1 VSVRAS
7 LRATPTL
14 LRVGFA
20 EAIAYRAELLVW
32 ILATTMPLVM
42 LALFSTVAR
51 EAPIGRFTE
60 RDVIAYF
67 LATFVVRQLTGSW
80 AAWQIAMEVRSGT
93 LSTRLLRPIHPLWAY
108 AMEGLAG
115 VPLRAAFGV
124 PIAGIALLRTS
135 WAKLSHDPT
144 IWLLFSL
151 AIFLGWAITFLVNV
165 ILGTLSLWME
175 SSLRL
180 VDLYLVFFFVFSGYL
195 VPIEVFPPT
204 LRAIAHAL
212 PFRFQ
217 IGFPVE
223 LLTAMHA
230 PTRALELLLVQLAW
244 VLALLATALVL
255 FRRGLARFGAFGG

>member
-1 VSVRAS
+1 MSLRSS

-14 LRVGFA
+14 LRVGFS
-20 EAIAYRAELLVW
+20 EAIAYRAELLIW

-51 EAPIGRFTE
+51 EAPIGRFTQA
-60 RDVIAYF
+60 DVVAYF

-80 AAWQIAMEVRSGT
+80 AAWQIAMEVRGGT
-93 LSTRLLRPIHPLWAY
+93 LSTRLLRPLHPLWAY

-115 VPLRAAFGV
+115 LPLRAAFGV
-124 PIAGIALLRTS
+124 PLAAIALVWTS
-135 WAKLSHDPT
+135 SSKLTHAPAIWACFTLAV
-144 IWLLFSL
+144 LF
-151 AIFLGWAITFLVNV
+151 GWAITFLINV
-165 ILGTLSLWME
+165 ILGCMSLWIE

-204 LRAIAHAL
+204 LRAIANVL

-217 IGFPVE
+217 IAFPVE
-223 LLTAMHA
+223 LLTARHSPA
-230 PTRALELLLVQLAW
+230 HALELLGAQLAW
-244 VLALLATALVL
+244 VLGLLATALFV

>member
-51 EAPIGRFTE
+51 EAPIGRYGQAE
-60 RDVIAYF
+60 VVAYF
-67 LATFVVRQLTGSW
+67 LSTFVVRQLTGSW

-124 PIAGIALLRTS
+124 PLAGIALVWTS
-135 WAKLSHDPT
+135 WSKLSHDPR
-144 IWLLFSL
+144 IWLCFAV
-151 AIFLGWAITFLVNV
+151 AIFFGWAITFLVNV
-165 ILGTLSLWME
+165 ILGTLSLWIE

-195 VPIEVFPPT
+195 VPIEVFPKA
-204 LRAIAHAL
+204 LRTIAYAL

-223 LLTAMHA
+223 LLTAMHS
-230 PTRALELLLVQLAW
+230 PTRALELLGVQLAW
-244 VLALLATALVL
+244 VLALLAGALVL